1 MSMSILP
8 QLIINSIIAG
18 ATYTLITLGFNLA
31 YGTTKF
37 LNTAHGSLAA
47 IAGYTVFFL
56 GRAFGLSL
64 IPSAMLGIIG
74 ASAFGVLIERFVFRP
89 LRHRRASAA
98 VLFLASLGVFTMIQ
112 AALAIGF
119 TSQFQQLGDVGAPRY
134 DIFGAVITAPQVIII
149 LACIVVFSALLLILN
164 KTMFG
169 KAVKA
174 VADDEEVARI
184 MGIQTDSVIARV
196 FAISSGIAG
205 LAGILIGVD
214 IGIQPTMGLWIFLE
228 GAISAVVGGIGNIYG
243 GVLGSFLLGFAE
255 NFGIWK
261 ISSAWKP
268 AIAFGILIVFLVFR
282 PKGIIKQ

>member
-1 MSMSILP
+1 MSILP

-37 LNTAHGSLAA
+37 LNAVHGSLAA
-47 IAGYTVFFL
+47 VAGYIVFFL
-56 GRAFGLSL
+56 GRSFGLS
-64 IPSAMLGIIG
+64 IVPSAALGIFG
-74 ASAFGVLIERFVFRP
+74 ASVLGVVIWRLVFRP
-89 LRHRRASAA
+89 LRHRGASPA
-98 VLFLASLGVFTMIQ
+98 VLFLSSLGVFTMIQ
-112 AALAIGF
+112 AVLAILF
-119 TSQFQQLGDVGAPRY
+119 TSQFQQLGNVGSPRY
-134 DIFGAVITAPQVIII
+134 EFFGAVITKPQVIII
-149 LACIVVFSALLLILN
+149 LAGIFIFATLFILLN

-174 VADDEEVARI
+174 IADDEEVARI
-184 MGIQTDSVIARV
+184 IGIQTDSVTTLV

-214 IGIQPTMGLWIFLE
+214 IGIQPTMGLLVFLE
-228 GAISAVVGGIGNIYG
+228 GAVSAIVGGIGNIYG

-261 ISSAWKP
+261 ISGAWKP
-268 AIAFGILIVFLVFR
+268 AIAFGILIVFLTLR
-282 PKGIIKQ
+282 PKGIVRN

>member
-1 MSMSILP
+1 MSILP

-37 LNTAHGSLAA
+37 LNAVHGSLAA
-47 IAGYTVFFL
+47 VAGYIVFFL
-56 GRAFGLSL
+56 MRSFGLSI
-64 IPSAMLGIIG
+64 IPSAAVGVIG
-74 ASAFGVLIERFVFRP
+74 ASVLGVIIDRFVFRP
-89 LRHRRASAA
+89 LRRRCASST
-98 VLFLASLGVFTMIQ
+98 VLFLSSLGVFTMIQ
-112 AALAIGF
+112 AALEIGF
-119 TSQFQQLGDVGAPRY
+119 TSQFQQLGNVRSPRY
-134 DIFGAVITAPQVIII
+134 DFFGAVITEPQVIII
-149 LACIVVFSALLLILN
+149 FACVIVFAALFLILH
-164 KTMFG
+164 KTRFG

-174 VADDEEVARI
+174 VSDDEEVARI
-184 MGIQTDSVIARV
+184 MGIQTDSVTAKV

-214 IGIQPTMGLWIFLE
+214 IGIQPTMGLWVFLE
-228 GAISAVVGGIGNIYG
+228 GAISAIVGGIGNIYG

-261 ISSAWKP
+261 ISGAWKP